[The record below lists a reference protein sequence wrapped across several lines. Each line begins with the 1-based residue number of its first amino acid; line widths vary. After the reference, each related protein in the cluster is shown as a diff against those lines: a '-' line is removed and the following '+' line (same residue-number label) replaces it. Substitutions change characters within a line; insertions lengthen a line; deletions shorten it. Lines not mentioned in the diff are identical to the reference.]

1 MANTIHVLLLFF
13 PCYFFYVFKIA
24 NALNVINQQ
33 HIETKPMKCSNLTQ
47 CSLEFCGIYKFNV
60 HNKIGLNLDKNEK

>member
-13 PCYFFYVFKIA
+13 PYYFFSVFKIA

-33 HIETKPMKCSNLTQ
+33 HIEAKPMKCSNLTQ
-47 CSLEFCGIYKFNV
+47 SSLEFCEIYKFNV
-60 HNKIGLNLDKNEK
+60 HNKN

>member
-13 PCYFFYVFKIA
+13 PCYFFSVFKIA

-33 HIETKPMKCSNLTQ
+33 HIEAKPMKCSNLTQ
-47 CSLEFCGIYKFNV
+47 SSLEFVEFINLMFTI
-60 HNKIGLNLDKNEK
+60 KIELDLDKNEK